1 VDLGFLVHWEGHMQW
16 CLFAFF
22 LGLVLLWGVGL
33 AIVVADEGLG
43 RVSWIVATV
52 LLLAIAEAENCQ
64 NMK

>member
-1 VDLGFLVHWEGHMQW
+1 
-16 CLFAFF
+16 
-22 LGLVLLWGVGL
+22 
-33 AIVVADEGLG
+33 VADEGLG